1 MTNTS
6 PQHEYLTDLISFT
19 ERYIVELNM
28 VEHNAHYYQERLPD
42 TMKSQKDS
50 NQMINNH
57 LDNVIAQLRVNICT
71 YRLMLEKL

>member
-28 VEHNAHYYQERLPD
+28 VEHNAHFHQIRLPD

-71 YRLMLEKL
+71 YHLMLEKL